1 MLGIICSSG
10 KHLSMTDTGFATG
23 ELRIGT
29 EELKEESEI
38 RSVALSGGFWKVHGA
53 EQAEDNISFGLTAM

>member
-1 MLGIICSSG
+1 
-10 KHLSMTDTGFATG
+10 MTDTGFATG

-38 RSVALSGGFWKVHGA
+38 RSVSLSGGFWKVHGA
-53 EQAEDNISFGLTAM
+53 EQAEDNISFGLTAV